1 MIISPLKQG
10 DKRWASKHVGFGSES
25 FAKVGCTVT
34 ALTCLINYVA
44 KVSFT
49 PDQVN
54 DLLKNVNAF
63 SDGKTIG
70 KGNLLV
76 WSRVRMAFPYSK
88 WIKRSWNYETWA
100 HNAEVSVYV
109 YALKIPVLVE
119 VYVPQGANR
128 TKHWVL
134 FIGNRKAIDP
144 LTGTI
149 VSTGKYPTTG
159 YSLFQKI

>member
-1 MIISPLKQG
+1 MNVLPLKQG
-10 DKRWASKHVGFGSES
+10 DKRWASKYVGFGRET

-34 ALTCLINYVA
+34 DITCMINYLA
-44 KVSFT
+44 KADYT
-49 PDQVN
+49 PDQIN
-54 DLLKNVNAF
+54 DRLKEFNAF
-63 SDGKTIG
+63 SDGKTLG
-70 KGNLLV
+70 TGNLVV
-76 WSRVRMAFPYSK
+76 WSRVCMAFPFLK
-88 WIKRSWNYETWA
+88 FVKRSYNYETWS